1 MPKSILA
8 VIVLTICISLTACE
22 SHKHITIEDQAQAID
37 KLLVCP
43 VCPAE
48 TIDQAQ
54 VPLAKDMREL
64 VRKKLDEGWSKQQIL
79 EYFSDEERY
88 GPGVLSSPPKSGA
101 NAIIW
106 FVPAVGFVL
115 SIIVLILILKAMA
128 RTKHDAIHHKDNET
142 TLTKYLDEVDR
153 TLRND

>member
-1 MPKSILA
+1 MSKSILVVVA
-8 VIVLTICISLTACE
+8 FTIYISLTACE
-22 SHKHITIEDQAQAID
+22 SRKNLTVEEQAQAID

-106 FVPAVGFVL
+106 FVPGVGFIL
-115 SIIVLILILKAMA
+115 SIIALFFILKAMA
-128 RTKHDAIHHKDNET
+128 RTKHPEVHYEDNEPA
-142 TLTKYLDEVDR
+142 LTKYLDEVDR
-153 TLRND
+153 TMHND